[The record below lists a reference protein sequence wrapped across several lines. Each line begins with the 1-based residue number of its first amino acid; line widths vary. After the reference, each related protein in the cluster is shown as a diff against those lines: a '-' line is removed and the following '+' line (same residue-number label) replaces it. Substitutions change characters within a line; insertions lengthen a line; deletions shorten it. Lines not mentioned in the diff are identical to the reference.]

1 VSRRIVVLWLVLAAL
16 VAGCAQTSQ
25 VSTNSSGEARAAP
38 EPADA
43 DRRARTRLELAAL
56 YFGRGQHEVALQEI
70 GLALAA
76 RPDMGAAYSLRG
88 LVYAALG
95 DDTLADESFLRALS
109 INPRDA
115 DAMHNRA
122 WFLCQR
128 NRSAEADRLF
138 EQALAQPQYRD
149 APRTLL
155 AQGVCLA
162 RAGKLLEAEA
172 KLTRAYEL
180 DPTNPTTALN
190 LSEVLY
196 RRADYERARFYI
208 RRVNA
213 AEEITNAQSLWLA
226 IRIENKIG
234 NRGGVEAFGR
244 QLRNRF
250 PQSAEAMAYDRG
262 RFDD

>member
-1 VSRRIVVLWLVLAAL
+1 MHRLIAALSIALVL
-16 VAGCAQTSQ
+16 AGCAQTTQ
-25 VSTNSSGEARAAP
+25 TTSTSSGEARTAP

-43 DRRARTRLELAAL
+43 ERRARTRLELASL
-56 YFGRGQHEVALQEI
+56 YFGRGQHDIALQEI
-70 GLALAA
+70 ALALAA
-76 RPDMGAAYSLRG
+76 RPDMGAAYNLRG

-95 DDTLADESFLRALS
+95 DDALADESFARALAL
-109 INPRDA
+109 NPRDA

-149 APRTLL
+149 TSRTLM

-162 RAGKLLEAEA
+162 RAGKLPEAEA
-172 KLTRAYEL
+172 KLVRAYEL
-180 DPTNPTTALN
+180 DAGNPTTALN
-190 LSEVLY
+190 LAEVLY
-196 RRADYERARFYI
+196 RRGDYERARFYV

-213 AEEITNAQSLWLA
+213 SEELANAQSLWLA
-226 IRIENKIG
+226 MRIEHRIG
-234 NRGGVEAFGR
+234 NRGGVDGYGR

-250 PQSAEAMAYDRG
+250 PQSAEALAYDRG